1 MLLCLKKEFPIFSI
15 FSMLM
20 NYSNYRKSSVPTN
33 VAVNAIVHDGKLLL
47 LVNLLLN
54 FKLYKFKL
62 YVP

>member
-1 MLLCLKKEFPIFSI
+1 MLLCLKKEFPIFPI

-20 NYSNYRKSSVPTN
+20 NYSNYRKSSIPTN

-62 YVP
+62 YIP